1 MRYTL
6 NKLKN
11 ITAEELNSMTTE
23 ELKDYVKQ
31 GKKASEYRR
40 KRALDTY
47 ERGDIAL
54 PIAYADF
61 KPSKGSPTTI
71 SYRTYEFGGGTYE
84 EIEKFNIQIL
94 RKEAKVIKDFLNTK
108 TSTISGWKQNARFVY
123 NRITKVLTKLGYPEN
138 ELKKIRKSSFYNK
151 KSKTFWELYD
161 KWKELR
167 GGDFSSY
174 VGSSEQAQVDL
185 YEMYFINKDTQN
197 LPPDEILIKLLE
209 IDTERYEK
217 NEMKDNEGIEYNDFY
232 SIKF

>member
-11 ITAEELNSMTTE
+11 ITAEELNSMTAE
-23 ELKDYVKQ
+23 ELKEYVKQ

-40 KRALDTY
+40 KRALDAY

-54 PIAYADF
+54 SIAYADF
-61 KPSKGSPTTI
+61 KPSKDSPTTI

-84 EIEKFNIQIL
+84 EIENFNIQIL
-94 RKEAKVIKDFLNTK
+94 RKEAKVIKSFLNTK
-108 TSTISGWKQNARFVY
+108 TSTISGWKQNAKSIY
-123 NRITKVLTKLGYPEN
+123 NRVINALSKFGYPE
-138 ELKKIRKSSFYNK
+138 EDLKKIKVSSFYNR
-151 KSKTFWELYD
+151 KSEKFWKLYD

-174 VGSSEQAQVDL
+174 VGGSDQAQIDL
-185 YEMYFINKDTQN
+185 YEMFIVNKNTQG
-197 LPPDEILIKLLE
+197 LPPDEILAKLLDV
-209 IDTERYEK
+209 DTARYEK
-217 NEMKDNEGIEYNDFY
+217 SEIEDNADFEDNDYY